1 MGMSDTGRFLKNK
14 EGDYINPFT
23 RQPLNEGTINKINE
37 LLVLS
42 GRETLSTL
50 EFIPFEEFGYD
61 AHRYYLYLL
70 LLLEHKDLTI
80 SDQKKV
86 IIKFS
91 ELLHSNFNSFN
102 EQDKG
107 KTWKI
112 VNGKV
117 VIMTPSGWLLPT
129 DMLYKDW
136 QNAGISLD
144 ELNEMIREEQER
156 LSLRP
161 RRLVFDFGKKRRRV
175 LSKVTKPKRVSKAKK
190 PKGSKQP
197 KGPWVNICRKVDG
210 KHPPCGRPE
219 ASDRGYPKC
228 RAVGVA
234 GKMSDSQKKAACAQ
248 KRKAEK
254 THNKTGTG
262 NKPKMVSYKPK
273 KKNESISENIKTMVR
288 QTLLSELK
296 K

>member
-1 MGMSDTGRFLKNK
+1 MSHILGDPIVPGLYVNIGGKKCLSIQDIMGMSDTGRFLKNK
-14 EGDYINPFT
+14 DGDYINPFT

-50 EFIPFEEFGYD
+50 EFIPFEEFNYD
-61 AHRYYLYLL
+61 GHRYYLYLL

-91 ELLHSNFNSFN
+91 ELLHSNFNSFY

-175 LSKVTKPKRVSKAKK
+175 LSKVTKSKRVSKAKK
-190 PKGSKQP
+190 PKGSKKVTTRLRRTP
-197 KGPWVNICRKVDG
+197 GGTKRVSKTRKAPEESATLFEPWDIKRGNDG
-210 KHPPCGRPE
+210 KLWMVTEYSNGT
-219 ASDRGYPKC
+219 
-228 RAVGVA
+228 
-234 GKMSDSQKKAACAQ
+234 
-248 KRKAEK
+248 KRW
-254 THNKTGTG
+254 TR
-262 NKPKMVSYKPK
+262 Y
-273 KKNESISENIKTMVR
+273 
-288 QTLLSELK
+288 
-296 K
+296 